1 MTQVRLEEILS
12 KDNVSNEELGEILGD
27 MFISFSKHFKDLKN
41 QMSNLCE
48 EMDELKKEIQALE
61 NKSKLGFGI
70 ILEDEE
76 D

>member
-1 MTQVRLEEILS
+1 MTQARLEELLS
-12 KDNVSNEELGEILGD
+12 QEKISNEEISEILGD
-27 MFISFSKHFKDLKN
+27 MFISFSKHFKEIKS
-41 QMSNLCE
+41 QMNVLCE
-48 EMDELKKEIQALE
+48 EVDYLKKEIQALE

>member
-1 MTQVRLEEILS
+1 MTQIRLEEILS

-27 MFISFSKHFKDLKN
+27 LFISFSKHFKDIKN
-41 QMSNLCE
+41 QMNNLSE
-48 EMDELKKEIQALE
+48 EIGDLKKEIQALE
-61 NKSKLGFGI
+61 DKSKLGFGI

>member
-12 KDNVSNEELGEILGD
+12 KDSVSNEELGEILGD
-27 MFISFSKHFKDLKN
+27 LFLSFSKHFKDIKN
-41 QMSNLCE
+41 QMNNLSE
-48 EMDELKKEIQALE
+48 EIGDLKKEIQALE
-61 NKSKLGFGI
+61 DKSKLGFGI

>member
-27 MFISFSKHFKDLKN
+27 LFLSFSKHFKDIKN
-41 QMSNLCE
+41 QMSNLSE
-48 EMDELKKEIQALE
+48 EMDDLKKEIQALE

-76 D
+76 N

>member
-27 MFISFSKHFKDLKN
+27 LFISFSKHFKDIKN
-41 QMSNLCE
+41 QMNKLSE
-48 EMDELKKEIQALE
+48 ETDELKKEIQALE
-61 NKSKLGFGI
+61 DKSKLGFGI

>member
-12 KDNVSNEELGEILGD
+12 KENISNEELGEILGD
-27 MFISFSKHFKDLKN
+27 MFLSFSKHFKELKN
-41 QMSNLCE
+41 QMNNLCE

-61 NKSKLGFGI
+61 DKSKLGFGI

>member
-41 QMSNLCE
+41 QISNLYE

-61 NKSKLGFGI
+61 DKSKLGFGI

>member
-12 KDNVSNEELGEILGD
+12 KDNVSNAELGEILGD
-27 MFISFSKHFKDLKN
+27 LFLSFSKHFKDIKN
-41 QMSNLCE
+41 QMNNLSE
-48 EMDELKKEIQALE
+48 EIGDLKKEIQALE
-61 NKSKLGFGI
+61 DKSKLGFGI

>member
-12 KDNVSNEELGEILGD
+12 KESVTNEELGEILGD
-27 MFISFSKHFKDLKN
+27 LFISFSKHFKDIKN
-41 QMSNLCE
+41 QMNNLSE
-48 EMDELKKEIQALE
+48 EIGDLKKEIQALE
-61 NKSKLGFGI
+61 DKSKLGFGI

>member
-12 KDNVSNEELGEILGD
+12 KENISNEELGEILGD
-27 MFISFSKHFKDLKN
+27 MFLSFSKHFKELKN

-61 NKSKLGFGI
+61 DKSKLGFGI

>member
-12 KDNVSNEELGEILGD
+12 KENISNEELGEILGD
-27 MFISFSKHFKDLKN
+27 MFISFSKHFKELKN
-41 QMSNLCE
+41 QMSSLSE
-48 EMDELKKEIQALE
+48 EIDNLKKEIQALE
-61 NKSKLGFGI
+61 DKSKLGFGI

>member
-41 QMSNLCE
+41 QISNLCE

>member
-12 KDNVSNEELGEILGD
+12 KDSVSNEELGEILGD
-27 MFISFSKHFKDLKN
+27 LFLSFSKHFKDIKN
-41 QMSNLCE
+41 QMNNLSE
-48 EMDELKKEIQALE
+48 EICDLKKEIQALE
-61 NKSKLGFGI
+61 DKSKLGFGI

>member
-27 MFISFSKHFKDLKN
+27 LFISFSKHFKDIKN
-41 QMSNLCE
+41 QMNKLSE
-48 EMDELKKEIQALE
+48 ETDELKKEIQALE

-70 ILEDEE
+70 ILDDEE
-76 D
+76 N

>member
-1 MTQVRLEEILS
+1 MTQIRLEEILS

-27 MFISFSKHFKDLKN
+27 LFISFSKHFKDIKI
-41 QMSNLCE
+41 QMNNLSE
-48 EMDELKKEIQALE
+48 EVGDLKKEIQALE
-61 NKSKLGFGI
+61 DKSKLGFGI

>member
-27 MFISFSKHFKDLKN
+27 LFLSFSKHFKDIKN
-41 QMSNLCE
+41 QMSNLSE
-48 EMDELKKEIQALE
+48 EMNDLKKEIQALE
-61 NKSKLGFGI
+61 EKSKLGFGI

>member
-1 MTQVRLEEILS
+1 MTQIRLEEILS

-27 MFISFSKHFKDLKN
+27 LFISFSKHFKDIKN
-41 QMSNLCE
+41 QMNNLSE
-48 EMDELKKEIQALE
+48 EICDLKIEIQALE
-61 NKSKLGFGI
+61 DKSKLGFGI

>member
-12 KDNVSNEELGEILGD
+12 KESVSNGELGEILGD
-27 MFISFSKHFKDLKN
+27 LFLSFSKHFKDIKN
-41 QMSNLCE
+41 QMNNLSE
-48 EMDELKKEIQALE
+48 EIGDLKKEIQALE
-61 NKSKLGFGI
+61 DKSKLGFGI

>member
-1 MTQVRLEEILS
+1 MTQIRLEEILS

-27 MFISFSKHFKDLKN
+27 LFISFSKHFKDIKN
-41 QMSNLCE
+41 QINNLSE
-48 EMDELKKEIQALE
+48 EIGDLKKEIQALE
-61 NKSKLGFGI
+61 DKSKLGFGI

>member
-12 KDNVSNEELGEILGD
+12 KDNITNEELGEILGD
-27 MFISFSKHFKDLKN
+27 MFLSFSKHFKELKN

-48 EMDELKKEIQALE
+48 EIDELKKEIQALE
-61 NKSKLGFGI
+61 DKSKLGFGI

>member
-41 QMSNLCE
+41 QISNLCE

-61 NKSKLGFGI
+61 DKSKLGFGI

>member
-27 MFISFSKHFKDLKN
+27 MFLSFSKHFKDLKN
-41 QMSNLCE
+41 QISNLCE